1 MVENGKKFQVTVN
14 IIMTLISVL
23 CIAPFVLLIA
33 SSVTDDS
40 TLIREGYNFWPGK
53 FSLEAYRYIF
63 TQSKTMIRGYF
74 ISIGTT
80 VVGTVIN
87 LTLTT
92 LLAYPLARKDMPLRN
107 LFAFLIFFTMLF
119 NGGLVPSYMMWTQI
133 FHIKNTY
140 VALLVPN
147 LLLSAF
153 NVIMMRT
160 NIAANIPFEVIEA
173 AKIEGCSEWKILY
186 KVVVPMSVPILAT
199 LAILVGLRYWN
210 DWTNG
215 LYYITQDR
223 FYSVQVYLNRMLQDV
238 QYMLSSSS
246 SSSIDQMQMP
256 ATSMKMA
263 VAVAGSLPM
272 ILIYP
277 FFQKYFVKGITIG
290 AVKG

>member
-14 IIMTLISVL
+14 IIMALISVL

-33 SSVTDDS
+33 SSVTEDS
-40 TLIREGYNFWPGK
+40 TLIREGYNFWPRK

-63 TQSKTMIRGYF
+63 TQSKTMLRGYF

-80 VVGTVIN
+80 VIGTVIN